1 MSKMKCIIGCKS
13 NQANLQ
19 NMLRSIVRVYSG
31 LSVSQLQF
39 DWMFPDEDSALVLD
53 VCVIDLDDEDH
64 EQHLN
69 NPDYKGYIVISRSAH
84 LLQNYKYALN
94 KPIHN
99 SSLLEILKN
108 LEQDELKSLHK
119 ESMEKASAVEVE
131 KTSIAVSETPIIDEP
146 VYQLINW
153 PDLTKIPDELLLNTS
168 RVCALLSAQPSALA
182 GVAHFLQ
189 LSHDELKNI
198 IQQIDLYA
206 YDNFPTLTQQTQNI
220 VENTVVLPPV
230 IEKPTANTSFLS
242 KMWNKL
248 KGSF

>member
-1 MSKMKCIIGCKS
+1 MNKPPCIIGCKS
-13 NQANLQ
+13 NQVNLQ
-19 NMLRSIVRVYSG
+19 NILRSIIKIYSG
-31 LSVSQLQF
+31 LSMSQLKL
-39 DWMFPDEDSALVLD
+39 DWIFPENDSAVSLD
-53 VCVIDLDDEDH
+53 VCIVDLDDEDH

-69 NPDYKGYIVISRSAH
+69 NPDYKGYIVISKSAP

-99 SSLLEILKN
+99 SSLLKILRN
-108 LEQDELKSLHK
+108 LEQDELKSLHE
-119 ESMEKASAVEVE
+119 ESIEKTADAVVE
-131 KTSIAVSETPIIDEP
+131 KTSITVSETLIIDEP

-168 RVCALLSAQPSALA
+168 RVCALLSAQPSALS

-198 IQQIDLYA
+198 IQQINLCA
-206 YDNFPTLTQQTQNI
+206 YESFPTLTQQTQNI
-220 VENTVVLPPV
+220 VENTVVLPSV
-230 IEKPTANTSFLS
+230 IEKTTANTSFLS